1 MEVAFFDTS
10 ALVKRYHVE
19 RGTALVDDLMKQY
32 VVAISELAIVEL
44 TSALNRRYL
53 SGHITRSKLEW
64 VLERFYLDLED
75 YVIVPLTSDTL
86 SLATTLVLKHGL
98 KTLDSLQLA
107 SALKIKDD
115 LSLFVTFDERLK
127 KAAEK
132 ENLKVAP

>member
-1 MEVAFFDTS
+1 M
-10 ALVKRYHVE
+10 
-19 RGTALVDDLMKQY
+19 
-32 VVAISELAIVEL
+32 
-44 TSALNRRYL
+44 
-53 SGHITRSKLEW
+53 
-64 VLERFYLDLED
+64 ED